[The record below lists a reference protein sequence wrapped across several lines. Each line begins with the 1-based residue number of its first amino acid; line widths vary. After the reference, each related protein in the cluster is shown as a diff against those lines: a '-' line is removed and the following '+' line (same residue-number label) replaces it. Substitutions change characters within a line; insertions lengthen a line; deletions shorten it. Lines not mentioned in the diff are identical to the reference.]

1 METKEVRVYGI
12 DMNKDTSS
20 VGMGEWD
27 SISDELWMSIAES
40 HGLVWSLGGF
50 QKDFNR
56 EKIDCDLYDMYIRF
70 I

>member
-1 METKEVRVYGI
+1 METKEIRVYGI
-12 DMNKDTSS
+12 DMDQDTSS
-20 VGMGEWD
+20 VGIGEWD
-27 SISDELWMSIAES
+27 TISDELWMSIAES